1 MPESDNKIVE
11 LATEPEDLKPKKPSN
26 RAPEGIR
33 TFTVCRR
40 ADETG
45 ISGEGVVIEGA
56 TFATGHT
63 IIHWLS
69 PAPRGSIA
77 FFDAFDDFVKI
88 HVTSHPKMVRLS
100 RLKMVNRLF
109 TTGRRTMS
117 YKWTSGSVRRGD
129 IYFEDDRTGA
139 ATYIDFG
146 QDTIT
151 LRPSG
156 SAMLYVEDGA
166 VGIGTTTPDNL
177 LTVVGGHISSDGGVK
192 SGEVHFTW
200 SKHSNQFAHNT
211 ADLVTY
217 LSFGDNI
224 VWGWIEV
231 TLTDDHWHA
240 RATGKYTK
248 RYQIGRNAGGNVIHQ
263 SSEVPACLGAIADEF
278 KLGNYET
285 GSVDS
290 DLRIPIYNISDRGNK
305 VCVFV
310 EGQIFISSVI
320 DGVDL
325 ILNSLSLSTPAV
337 VSNSETRDYYSI
349 MADRVGIGTN
359 TPGSTLQ
366 VVGSLQFKVSQL
378 SGDTT
383 LDDTHHVISAD
394 CNAASVVVTLP
405 TVSESIAGRVY
416 IIKRADTGDNG
427 DGNSLTI
434 ARNGANIDGAG
445 SNLSSI
451 ENGTSHTLIC
461 VGGAGWII
469 VDKYVGI

>member
-1 MPESDNKIVE
+1 
-11 LATEPEDLKPKKPSN
+11 
-26 RAPEGIR
+26 
-33 TFTVCRR
+33 
-40 ADETG
+40 
-45 ISGEGVVIEGA
+45 
-56 TFATGHT
+56 
-63 IIHWLS
+63 
-69 PAPRGSIA
+69 
-77 FFDAFDDFVKI
+77 
-88 HVTSHPKMVRLS
+88 
-100 RLKMVNRLF
+100 
-109 TTGRRTMS
+109 MS

-211 ADLVTY
+211 ADLVSY

-278 KLGNYET
+278 KLGNFET

-366 VVGSLQFKVSQL
+366 TSGSVAFNVTVFTAN
-378 SGDTT
+378 DT
-383 LDDTHHVISAD
+383 LDETHHVAVAD
-394 CNAASVVVTLP
+394 CNSADVTL
-405 TVSESIAGRVY
+405 TLSAATSAITGRQY
-416 IIKRADTGDNG
+416 IIKRADSSNSNAQAFVIAPGSGD
-427 DGNSLTI
+427 
-434 ARNGANIDGAG
+434 AIDGAE
-445 SNLSSI
+445 SNI
-451 ENGTSHTLIC
+451 TDIDDGTSHTLIC
-461 VGGAGWII
+461 IGSSGWII
-469 VDKYVGI
+469 VDKYVGGEPPP